1 MLSQGHQLNIIVAAL
16 LHIGDEPL
24 GQLRIGIP
32 VVGGVGFSLPRAQVY
47 LIDVQGL
54 LVPLSPTVHPCPV
67 LEGIAVQG
75 VDHRGGM
82 GPLFAAKSVGVAV
95 VNGVPGLAGDA
106 EFVPGPHLH
115 LGDGELPEVPV
126 VDLVH
131 VTALPAV
138 EVSDH

>member
-24 GQLRIGIP
+24 GQLLIGVP
-32 VVGGVGFSLPRAQVY
+32 VVGGIGFSLPRAQVH
-47 LIDVQGL
+47 LVNVQGL
-54 LVPLSPTVHPCPV
+54 QVPLSPAVHPRPI

-82 GPLFAAKSVGVAV
+82 GPLFAAKSIGVAV
-95 VNGVPGLAGDA
+95 VNGLPGLAGDA
-106 EFVPGPHLH
+106 EFVPGPHFH
-115 LGDGELPEVPV
+115 LGNGELPEVPV

>member
-1 MLSQGHQLNIIVAAL
+1 MLSQGHQLNIVIAAL
-16 LHIGDEPL
+16 LDVGDKPL
-24 GQLRIGIP
+24 GQLLIGVP
-32 VVGGVGFSLPRAQVY
+32 VVGGIGFSLPRAQVH
-47 LIDVQGL
+47 LVNVQGL
-54 LVPLSPTVHPCPV
+54 LVPLSPAIHPCHV

-75 VDHRGGM
+75 VDHRSGM
-82 GPLFAAKSVGVAV
+82 GPLFAAKSIGVTV
-95 VNGVPGLAGDA
+95 VNGLPGLAGDA

-115 LGDGELPEVPV
+115 LGNGELPEVPV